1 MSLKSFASK
10 YYARFLVKDLYKFA
24 SRAHDCQDII
34 RNDLVSFAQKTYFG
48 QAHQFSKIKTYE
60 DFKEAIP
67 IRDYEQARLYF
78 DLTAEGKANILW
90 PGKPIYFAKTSGTT
104 SGAKYIPI
112 TQESISNHINGA
124 KMALLCSIYHRKKED
139 FVNGKM
145 IFLSGSPEL
154 NHTNGILTGR
164 LSGIVNHHIPN
175 YLQKNQVPS
184 WETNCIDDWENKV
197 EAIVSETKQLDLSL
211 ISGIPPWVLMY
222 FERLL
227 EETGAAT
234 VKDVF
239 PNFDV
244 FVYGGVNYEPY
255 RSKMDQIIGREV
267 SLIETYPASEGFF
280 AFQDLPESEGLLLNV
295 NSGIFFEFVPA
306 GEIFDE
312 NPTRLQLSE
321 VELNTNYAIIINS
334 NAGLWGYNIGDMV
347 KFVSKDPYRIV
358 VTGRTKHFISAF
370 GEHVIAEEV
379 EYALQQGLNSFGGE
393 VVEFHVAPKVN
404 VSEGLPYHEWF
415 IAFEN
420 QPSSLEGFAK
430 IVDEALRDK
439 NAYYNDLR
447 NGGMLAQA
455 VIRLLPA
462 NAFREYMKRKGKLGG
477 QNKVPRLANDRA
489 LAEDL
494 F

>member
-1 MSLKSFASK
+1 MSFKSFASK

-24 SRAHDCQDII
+24 NRAIDCQEII
-34 RNDLVSFAQKTYFG
+34 RKDLVSFAKKTYFG
-48 QAHQFSKIKTYE
+48 QAHNFADIQYYE
-60 DFKEAIP
+60 DFKQAIP

-124 KMALLCSIYHRKKED
+124 KMALLCSIYHRKKEN
-139 FVNGKM
+139 FVDGKM

-154 NHTNGILTGR
+154 SETNGILTGR

-175 YLQKNQVPS
+175 YLQKNQVPT
-184 WETNCIDDWENKV
+184 WETNCIEDWEDKV
-197 EAIVSETKQLDLSL
+197 DAIVAETKQLDMSL

-227 EETGAAT
+227 EKTGAQT
-234 VKDVF
+234 VKEVF

-255 RSKMDQIIGREV
+255 RSKIDQIIGGNV
-267 SLIETYPASEGFF
+267 AKIETYPASEGFF
-280 AFQDLPESEGLLLNV
+280 AFQDLPQSEGLLLNV

-306 GEIFDE
+306 DEIFDE
-312 NPTRLQLSE
+312 HPTRLQLAD
-321 VELNTNYAIIINS
+321 VELDKNYAIIINS
-334 NAGLWGYNIGDMV
+334 NAGLWGYNIGDTI
-347 KFVSKDPYRIV
+347 KFVSKDPYRVV

-379 EYALQQGLNSFGGE
+379 EYALSKGLQAFGGE
-393 VVEFHVAPKVN
+393 VVEFHVAPKVK

-420 QPSSLEGFAK
+420 QPSSLESFAK
-430 IVDEALRDK
+430 TVDEALRDK
-439 NAYYNDLR
+439 NAYYDDLR
-447 NGGMLAQA
+447 NGGMLQQA
-455 VIRLLPA
+455 VIRPLQA
-462 NAFREYMKRKGKLGG
+462 NAFRTYMKKKGKLGG
-477 QNKVPRLANDRA
+477 QNKVPRLANDRKM
-489 LAEDL
+489 AEEL
-494 F
+494 V